1 MRKGKITRDQ
11 KEKGL
16 ELGWEVWPLSDRHCR
31 ATQVFEERLL
41 CNQMCAFKRP
51 LRLLQSG
58 EEIEGAGVEVVTP
71 VRRGGRG
78 LGQALA
84 REKEK

>member
-31 ATQVFEERLL
+31 ATQVFEEKLL

-51 LRLLQSG
+51 LQLQCG

-71 VRRGGRG
+71 VRRGKWG

-84 REKEK
+84 GEKEK